1 MSGSKD
7 KLVNTHAQV
16 TYVFACLP
24 GSFSS
29 PSPIWSLHAFVS
41 CRPPPFTI
49 FTSFLFS
56 PSVFESKMNFRTRQ
70 TVIPRRGIELASV
83 KCTKLHFSHE
93 TDPSVA
99 SLPGVYTLN
108 RVVDCFNA
116 ACLRCVKNN
125 KLLSYSAI
133 TPVLRKGSAP
143 FCCRTAR
150 ASSNID
156 APSSYSNWACTAVG
170 HVWLLRLTLYCN
182 LIQRIWIKRVNKAQN
197 KCSVLHG
204 LLNLCS
210 AVFFFW
216 LVLRCS
222 EINMFSLVKF
232 SFQTQGYSVTPFQ
245 DMIDGIYTS
254 KEFTEIASRRKL
266 LWFEIPRSTSRSQ
279 IIALQRIHA
288 ASIHVRYHHDN
299 TEGI

>member
-1 MSGSKD
+1 MTGVKSFNTSGSKD

-24 GSFSS
+24 GSFCS
-29 PSPIWSLHAFVS
+29 PARSIPPSLPLCLSVLFPH
-41 CRPPPFTI
+41 PPVFTPL
-49 FTSFLFS
+49 LFS
-56 PSVFESKMNFRTRQ
+56 PSVLESKMNFRTRQ

-83 KCTKLHFSHE
+83 KRTKLHFSHE

-99 SLPGVYTLN
+99 GLPGVYTLN

-156 APSSYSNWACTAVG
+156 APSSYSN
-170 HVWLLRLTLYCN
+170 
-182 LIQRIWIKRVNKAQN
+182 
-197 KCSVLHG
+197 
-204 LLNLCS
+204 
-210 AVFFFW
+210 
-216 LVLRCS
+216 
-222 EINMFSLVKF
+222 
-232 SFQTQGYSVTPFQ
+232 
-245 DMIDGIYTS
+245 
-254 KEFTEIASRRKL
+254 
-266 LWFEIPRSTSRSQ
+266 
-279 IIALQRIHA
+279 
-288 ASIHVRYHHDN
+288 
-299 TEGI
+299 